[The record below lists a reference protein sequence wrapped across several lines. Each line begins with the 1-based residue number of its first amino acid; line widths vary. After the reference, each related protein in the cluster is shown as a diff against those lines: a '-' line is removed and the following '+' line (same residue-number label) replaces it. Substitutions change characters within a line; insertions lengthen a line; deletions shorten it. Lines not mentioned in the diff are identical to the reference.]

1 VDGRGEQAGN
11 RIKGDV
17 QWRQCNVPRFLYLL
31 QFEGEKKIPASIE
44 FKTSLT
50 RLLFLFVHASIKI
63 FMFECAIKERKFFFA
78 DKIKNSIDL
87 SIPTFHCSFL
97 YARTPVLS
105 FLYSCSLYNETFG

>member
-1 VDGRGEQAGN
+1 METMQCAE
-11 RIKGDV
+11 IFIFIAV
-17 QWRQCNVPRFLYLL
+17 QER
-31 QFEGEKKIPASIE
+31 KIPASIE

-50 RLLFLFVHASIKI
+50 RLLFSFVHASIKI

-87 SIPTFHCSFL
+87 SIPTFLCSFL

-105 FLYSCSLYNETFG
+105 FLYSCSCSLYNETLTWLVKVC